1 MNTRRMTN
9 FLTEDPKE
17 DVHADSYEDF
27 VDWYQK
33 SVAMPRGSM
42 RPRFYLNLF
51 SKPAEEVKAE
61 NLFEDELRTPSP
73 ANSHNLFDEE
83 QGTPLALLVEKVTQ
97 PLSPM
102 EAISIDLVTP
112 LPSPKKWLN
121 KDRDSLKFARE
132 NVRKKVTQ
140 SFTSLNLMLNGEL
153 ARSKKYYKLWVQE
166 RNRREKAE
174 ARLRELLNNK

>member
-1 MNTRRMTN
+1 MTK
-9 FLTEDPKE
+9 FLTEDTKE
-17 DVHADSYEDF
+17 DIHADSYEDF
-27 VDWYQK
+27 VNWYTK
-33 SVAMPRGSM
+33 SVAMPRGSI
-42 RPRFYLNLF
+42 RPRFHLNLF
-51 SKPAEEVKAE
+51 SKPAEDIKTEMVVSQ
-61 NLFEDELRTPSP
+61 NLSEDEPRTPSP

-121 KDRDSLKFARE
+121 KHRDSLKFARE

-153 ARSKKYYKLWVQE
+153 APSKKYYKLVS
-166 RNRREKAE
+166 
-174 ARLRELLNNK
+174 LNNRASKTAR